1 MIKLDDDDDANNNNT
16 KKSRHMIKNNLQQ
29 YNPYYFIPALN
40 ARIVGILHP
49 LLYLIFKQQTLV
61 RYSINATFLQ

>member
-1 MIKLDDDDDANNNNT
+1 MIKLDDDDDDANNNNT
-16 KKSRHMIKNNLQQ
+16 KNRPMIKNNLQQ

-49 LLYLIFKQQTLV
+49 LLHLIFKQQTLV